1 MSSTP
6 KPPASPREFSP
17 SLLDL
22 GTLESLDSL
31 PRAGQRSAEFS
42 ASLLD
47 LGTPASL
54 DCLPRAGLRAAEFS
68 AARLDLGT
76 PASLDCLPRASHH
89 AGSELPP
96 LSPRLYNAD
105 LAPTKAEGRRWGR
118 YSLFALWT
126 NDVHNIANYSF
137 AIGLFALG
145 MSGAQI
151 LAALALGALMVYG
164 LMNLSGYM
172 GQKTGLPYPVM
183 CRIAFGIHGA
193 QLPALIRAVIAI
205 AWFGI
210 QTYLASIVLRVL
222 LTAIWPGLATYDQDA
237 ILGLSSLGWA
247 TFVAIWCVQLLI
259 FAYGMEMVRRYES
272 FAGPVILL
280 TVAALAAWMYL
291 RAGASIAW
299 SSGEPMS
306 GSQMWLKIFGGAA
319 FWVTLYGTMILNFC
333 DFARG
338 CPDRRT
344 ISVGNFWE
352 LPVNILL
359 FGLFAVVLAG
369 AQFRIDG
376 QLIQSPTDIVAAIPD
391 TLFLV
396 LASLALLIVT
406 VAVNIMANFV
416 APAYV
421 LTNLAP
427 NLLNF
432 RRAGLISA
440 TIAVLILPWHL
451 YNSPGV
457 ILYFLGGLGA
467 LLGPLYGI
475 IMVDYYLVRKG
486 RVNLPELY
494 TESRA
499 GAYHYARG
507 VNPRA
512 IAAFVPAAIISTLL
526 ALLPAFAELSPF
538 SWFFGAGLAGLIH
551 YALAKRRVAY
561 REVSGEAIAVDS
573 VQH

>member
-89 AGSELPP
+89 AGPELPP
-96 LSPRLYNAD
+96 LSPRLYSAD

-222 LTAIWPGLATYDQDA
+222 LTAIWPGLAAYDQDA

-344 ISVGNFWE
+344 ISVGNFWG

-359 FGLFAVVLAG
+359 SACSRWSSPAPSSGSTASSSRAPPTSSP
-369 AQFRIDG
+369 R
-376 QLIQSPTDIVAAIPD
+376 SPTP
-391 TLFLV
+391 
-396 LASLALLIVT
+396 SSWCW
-406 VAVNIMANFV
+406 
-416 APAYV
+416 PAW
-421 LTNLAP
+421 
-427 NLLNF
+427 
-432 RRAGLISA
+432 RC
-440 TIAVLILPWHL
+440 
-451 YNSPGV
+451 
-457 ILYFLGGLGA
+457 
-467 LLGPLYGI
+467 
-475 IMVDYYLVRKG
+475 
-486 RVNLPELY
+486 
-494 TESRA
+494 
-499 GAYHYARG
+499 
-507 VNPRA
+507 
-512 IAAFVPAAIISTLL
+512 
-526 ALLPAFAELSPF
+526 
-538 SWFFGAGLAGLIH
+538 
-551 YALAKRRVAY
+551 
-561 REVSGEAIAVDS
+561 
-573 VQH
+573 

>member
-89 AGSELPP
+89 AGPELPP
-96 LSPRLYNAD
+96 LSPRLYSAD

-222 LTAIWPGLATYDQDA
+222 LTAIWPGLAAYDQDA

-344 ISVGNFWE
+344 ISVGNFWG

-396 LASLALLIVT
+396 LASLALLWGNRLLPTQLAGRDTWEIRVFCASWALVALWAIVRRNSGT
-406 VAVNIMANFV
+406 LGRTQLRLAAV
-416 APAYV
+416 
-421 LTNLAP
+421 LALGLP
-427 NLLNF
+427 LLGLLRSPEGNLLASLQ
-432 RRAGLISA
+432 RGDWVLAGVDLS
-440 TIAVLILPWHL
+440 LL
-451 YNSPGV
+451 
-457 ILYFLGGLGA
+457 GLG
-467 LLGPLYGI
+467 LLCAWLGWRRRQASSKP
-475 IMVDYYLVRKG
+475 VR
-486 RVNLPELY
+486 
-494 TESRA
+494 
-499 GAYHYARG
+499 
-507 VNPRA
+507 
-512 IAAFVPAAIISTLL
+512 
-526 ALLPAFAELSPF
+526 
-538 SWFFGAGLAGLIH
+538 
-551 YALAKRRVAY
+551 RRLNVQEVA
-561 REVSGEAIAVDS
+561 
-573 VQH
+573 

>member
-1 MSSTP
+1 MQPDLHLPGAQSLGADQVRDWLRQRAPDAHAWWMLPPSERAPYWNAGWEPRDGSEFKVFQLDAVSGQPLP
-6 KPPASPREFSP
+6 KTVGGEFFFTLHYDLHAGMVGLYIVGIAGMLMLVALVSGTIVHRRIFKDFFTLRPQAARQRAWLDAHNVLGVIGLPFHLMIAYTGLVIFIVYYMQAGLQVVYQNDGERFFHEVQGSYEREEVGRPAGPPASIDGLIVEAGKVWADHPYDEAATVDIRRRDASRILDDQRTVNFDASSGELLHAQP
-17 SLLDL
+17 S
-22 GTLESLDSL
+22 
-31 PRAGQRSAEFS
+31 
-42 ASLLD
+42 
-47 LGTPASL
+47 
-54 DCLPRAGLRAAEFS
+54 
-68 AARLDLGT
+68 
-76 PASLDCLPRASHH
+76 
-89 AGSELPP
+89 
-96 LSPRLYNAD
+96 Y
-105 LAPTKAEGRRWGR
+105 APGYAT
-118 YSLFALWT
+118 
-126 NDVHNIANYSF
+126 
-137 AIGLFALG
+137 
-145 MSGAQI
+145 
-151 LAALALGALMVYG
+151 YG
-164 LMNLSGYM
+164 WL
-172 GQKTGLPYPVM
+172 TGLHM
-183 CRIAFGIHGA
+183 IQWGG
-193 QLPALIRAVIAI
+193 QLVR
-205 AWFGI
+205 WM
-210 QTYLASIVLRVL
+210 YLL
-222 LTAIWPGLATYDQDA
+222 
-237 ILGLSSLGWA
+237 LGLS
-247 TFVAIWCVQLLI
+247 
-259 FAYGMEMVRRYES
+259 
-272 FAGPVILL
+272 
-280 TVAALAAWMYL
+280 
-291 RAGASIAW
+291 GA
-299 SSGEPMS
+299 M
-306 GSQMWLKIFGGAA
+306 MIFGGLQVWLAKRE
-319 FWVTLYGTMILNFC
+319 
-333 DFARG
+333 ARG
-338 CPDRRT
+338 SRGIGLVRALNLAVC
-344 ISVGNFWE
+344 GG
-352 LPVNILL
+352 LP
-359 FGLFAVVLAG
+359 
-369 AQFRIDG
+369 
-376 QLIQSPTDIVAAIPD
+376 
-391 TLFLV
+391 

-551 YALAKRRVAY
+551 YALAKRRTAY